1 MSSINLTFK
10 NLFQELYF
18 QISGSSYFSSFS
30 AEKYN
35 IVIRPDILKV
45 SIINVTASDIGS
57 YWIDNW
63 IGTYTIML
71 NISDSSC
78 PSSQIGQVC
87 AIVGSSPILK
97 FIHNEQIFYSRYYF
111 FGRLRT
117 TRRVSNFTR
126 HTDIQIYNVTREDE
140 GLYIL
145 HEIDSNNSYSRIAL
159 HVAKS
164 NGSTK
169 AIGDNQTVSY
179 SFIPNRTD
187 HLTKLKCVDS
197 KHSSIMI
204 EVELT
209 IRYAPVI
216 KGRYTNETIK
226 CDCIGVP
233 ATYRVYRLDQISKYG
248 ELVRS
253 LNLSSQT
260 INIKMD
266 YFSYQMNG
274 LYKCIVSNG
283 VPNIN
288 GHFLQIWSTH
298 VKYEG
303 PPVFASE
310 NKYLKTGTV
319 GLSMTMSFYI
329 YSNPDVEEIVI
340 ENTGQKPTKSKKF
353 KHNNLFDFTLL
364 YSEFNNI
371 VGIEGYEIV
380 VESEVLDIDDFQV
393 YRITV
398 KNRLGES
405 SYHFAIIDCDLF
417 INITISEIQ
426 PCSKN
431 NWRYFV
437 VFCSIAV
444 VLFVYLAITHVL
456 VFAKHVKTRF
466 QRSHNV
472 DDEHNYHTYDEIGTI
487 SYHAVSN
494 LRSSDTIA
502 NHGLNLTEQHGVGIS
517 IAASLQSTDDNIA
530 ELNDDFREDD
540 LEQHDVTEIQGEN
553 VSLSFGTTNISNTDV
568 SRLPP
573 LIILSM
579 GNVRGYQ
586 QTNENTD
593 SETQSDQQSQTSND
607 PTSESSQNMVGN
619 SDDEYENPYQTVLN
633 DHRSNHQYVQITRER
648 SNSISSSAN
657 LHLTDANTTEL
668 NANFLEDITGLQ
680 VRRITMSVKDRDFS
694 RTDSTSSTIIPSM
707 QNIVNSNQTNE
718 SSTSDDSDSDSSTNI
733 MEGNFG
739 DGYEHPYQTVSQ
751 NHPESHPYI
760 KIIRERHSSISSTGS
775 TESEGQIVGTDS
787 TKKEDYINLQF

>member
-1 MSSINLTFK
+1 MSEPSLEANCVFCHADGKQDT
-10 NLFQELYF
+10 EE
-18 QISGSSYFSSFS
+18 
-30 AEKYN
+30 A
-35 IVIRPDILKV
+35 R
-45 SIINVTASDIGS
+45 
-57 YWIDNW
+57 
-63 IGTYTIML
+63 
-71 NISDSSC
+71 NISTPVLVEYSEITLHNSSC

-97 FIHNEQIFYSRYYF
+97 FIHNEQIFYSRYYIHS
-111 FGRLRT
+111 RLRT
-117 TRRVSNFTR
+117 TRRVSNFTW

-159 HVAKS
+159 HVAKLWFINQTNLKTIVGQEGETIRIICSTDTGQYITALTLES

-209 IRYAPVI
+209 IR
-216 KGRYTNETIK
+216 
-226 CDCIGVP
+226 C
-233 ATYRVYRLDQISKYG
+233 
-248 ELVRS
+248 
-253 LNLSSQT
+253 
-260 INIKMD
+260 
-266 YFSYQMNG
+266 
-274 LYKCIVSNG
+274 
-283 VPNIN
+283 
-288 GHFLQIWSTH
+288 
-298 VKYEG
+298 

-319 GLSMTMSFYI
+319 GLSITMSFYI

-353 KHNNLFDFTLL
+353 KHNNLFNSTLL

-380 VESEVLDIDDFQV
+380 IESEVLDIDDFQI
-393 YRITV
+393 YRITI

-405 SYHFAIIDCDLF
+405 SYHFAIID
-417 INITISEIQ
+417 TEIQ
-426 PCSKN
+426 PLSKN
-431 NWRYFV
+431 NRRYFV
-437 VFCSIAV
+437 VLCSIAV
-444 VLFVYLAITHVL
+444 VLFVYVVITHVWL
-456 VFAKHVKTRF
+456 CAKHVKTRF

-472 DDEHNYHTYDEIGTI
+472 VDDHNYHTYDEIGTI
-487 SYHAVSN
+487 SYRAVSN

-517 IAASLQSTDDNIA
+517 IAANLQSTDDNLA

-553 VSLSFGTTNISNTDV
+553 VSLSLGTMNISNTDV
-568 SRLPP
+568 SRLPSP
-573 LIILSM
+573 IILSM
-579 GNVRGYQ
+579 GNVRSYH

-593 SETQSDQQSQTSND
+593 SETQSDQQSQASND
-607 PTSESSQNMVGN
+607 SNSESSQNMVGN
-619 SDDEYENPYQTVLN
+619 NDDEYENPYQTVLN
-633 DHRSNHQYVQITRER
+633 DHRSIHQYVQITRER
-648 SNSISSSAN
+648 NNSISSGAN

-668 NANFLEDITGLQ
+668 NANFLEEVHMTEQQ
-680 VRRITMSVKDRDFS
+680 VQRRTMSLNELDFS
-694 RTDSTSSTIIPSM
+694 CPDSTLTSSTVIPSM
-707 QNIVNSNQTNE
+707 QNIVNRNQNNK
-718 SSTSDDSDSDSSTNI
+718 SSTSDDSDSDSSTNDI
-733 MEGNFG
+733 VGNIA
-739 DGYEHPYQTVSQ
+739 DGYEHPYQTVLQ
-751 NHPESHPYI
+751 NHTESHPYI
-760 KIIRERHSSISSTGS
+760 EIIRERHSSISSTGS
-775 TESEGQIVGTDS
+775 TESEAQIVGTDS

>member
-18 QISGSSYFSSFS
+18 QLSGTTHFSSFS

-35 IVIRPDILKV
+35 IVLRPDILKV

-63 IGTYTIML
+63 IGTYKIML
-71 NISDSSC
+71 NISELWFIN
-78 PSSQIGQVC
+78 QTNLKT
-87 AIVGSSPILK
+87 IVGQEGETIRIICS
-97 FIHNEQIFYSRYYF
+97 
-111 FGRLRT
+111 
-117 TRRVSNFTR
+117 
-126 HTDIQIYNVTREDE
+126 TDTGQ
-140 GLYIL
+140 YIT
-145 HEIDSNNSYSRIAL
+145 AL
-159 HVAKS
+159 TLES

-187 HLTKLKCVDS
+187 HLTKFQCVDS

-209 IRYAPVI
+209 IR
-216 KGRYTNETIK
+216 
-226 CDCIGVP
+226 C
-233 ATYRVYRLDQISKYG
+233 
-248 ELVRS
+248 
-253 LNLSSQT
+253 
-260 INIKMD
+260 
-266 YFSYQMNG
+266 
-274 LYKCIVSNG
+274 
-283 VPNIN
+283 
-288 GHFLQIWSTH
+288 
-298 VKYEG
+298 

-319 GLSMTMSFYI
+319 GLSITMSFYI

-405 SYHFAIIDCDLF
+405 SYHFAIIDC
-417 INITISEIQ
+417 EIQ

-437 VFCSIAV
+437 VLCSIAV

-540 LEQHDVTEIQGEN
+540 LEHHHVTEIQGQN
-553 VSLSFGTTNISNTDV
+553 VSLSLGTTNISNTGV
-568 SRLPP
+568 SRLPSP
-573 LIILSM
+573 IILSM

-586 QTNENTD
+586 QTNANTD
-593 SETQSDQQSQTSND
+593 SETQSDQQSQASND

-619 SDDEYENPYQTVLN
+619 TDDEYENPYQTVLN
-633 DHRSNHQYVQITRER
+633 DHRSIHQYVQITRER
-648 SNSISSSAN
+648 NNSISSGAN
-657 LHLTDANTTEL
+657 LHLTGANTTEL
-668 NANFLEDITGLQ
+668 NANFLEDSLQQFDITELQ
-680 VRRITMSVKDRDFS
+680 VQRMIMSVNDRDCS
-694 RTDSTSSTIIPSM
+694 CTSSTVIPSM
-707 QNIVNSNQTNE
+707 QNIVNRNQTNE
-718 SSTSDDSDSDSSTNI
+718 SSTSDASDSDSSTNVI
-733 MEGNFG
+733 VGNIG
-739 DGYEHPYQTVSQ
+739 NGYEHPYQTVLL

-760 KIIRERHSSISSTGS
+760 EIIRERHSSISSNES
-775 TESEGQIVGTDS
+775 TKSEGQIIGTDS